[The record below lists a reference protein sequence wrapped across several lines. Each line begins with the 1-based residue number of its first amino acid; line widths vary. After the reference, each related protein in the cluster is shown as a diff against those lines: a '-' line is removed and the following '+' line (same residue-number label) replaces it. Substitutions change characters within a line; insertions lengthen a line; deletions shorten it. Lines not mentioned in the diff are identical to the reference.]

1 MPELVRVFDKD
12 KACQRLWQ
20 GQSLSEALVRTEL
33 VRVFGKDRACQRP
46 HGKDRAWQSL
56 WQGQSFSEALG
67 RTENVTDRG
76 LSLMLPWSKFSN
88 LVKTLP
94 AAFYMMYPI
103 YSKSCNWLCP
113 WRATER
119 NMNNLPFLSSK
130 FSAMNFIFLG
140 HELRWFIRLKHFK
153 KMKSLLVILSV
164 PSAQSGT
171 DFHQTKTKK
180 YSWKIT
186 LNEYFLKRLRYLTF
200 SLKKTLNEYVL
211 YKIHRY

>member
-1 MPELVRVFDKD
+1 MAEKDTDRVFDNARACQSLWQGQSMSEALAGTELVRGPGKD
-12 KACQRLWQ
+12 RACQSLWQ
-20 GQSLSEALVRTEL
+20 GQSLSEAPWEGQSLAESLTRTEL
-33 VRVFGKDRACQRP
+33 VRVFNKDRAC
-46 HGKDRAWQSL
+46 QSL

-153 KMKSLLVILSV
+153 KMKSLLVIC
-164 PSAQSGT
+164 
-171 DFHQTKTKK
+171 D
-180 YSWKIT
+180 
-186 LNEYFLKRLRYLTF
+186 
-200 SLKKTLNEYVL
+200 VL
-211 YKIHRY
+211 FPP